1 MQNVDVIAQT
11 ARLVVRKLRTD
22 DAAFVLALLND
33 PDFLRFIGDRS
44 VRTLADARDYIVKVP
59 MASYERH
66 GFGHYLV
73 ELKTTAAPIG
83 LCSLVRREWLE
94 DVDLGFALLPAFR
107 RAGYAFEAASAVL
120 AYARAQL
127 GLRRV
132 VAIASPENAGSVA
145 LLRKLGFVF
154 DRTVRPPDEARDLR
168 MFASDG

>member
-1 MQNVDVIAQT
+1 MGTTPGLSRCEARLYGITAAGRQHAKRLMQNVDVIAQT

-44 VRTLADARDYIVKVP
+44 VRTLADARDYILKVP

-83 LCSLVRREWLE
+83 ICSLVRREWLE

-107 RAGYAFEAASAVL
+107 RAGY
-120 AYARAQL
+120 
-127 GLRRV
+127 
-132 VAIASPENAGSVA
+132 
-145 LLRKLGFVF
+145 
-154 DRTVRPPDEARDLR
+154 
-168 MFASDG
+168 